1 MKYNIEPLII
11 PHDRRKEINDKCLYI
26 IDNNLNTLTQQ
37 DIFSAYTGD
46 GGLHGLEFKNF
57 NSYYEYSEEK
67 RNIEQGQ
74 FFTPHSICKFIVD
87 CIKPNNSDIVSD
99 MTCGSGNFFNFLPV
113 ERNIYGNEFDI
124 KAYKIAKYLYPDANL
139 TADDIRYYNPGT
151 KFDIILGNPP
161 FNIKWKLGRDEYLSQ
176 LYYCIKSSEL
186 LKPAGFMV
194 LITPDSFLSDDFSDK
209 GMIKEINNRFNF
221 ICQFDLPSN
230 SFQSL
235 GVINFKTKVMFF
247 QKQSEHLGDRPYS
260 LDKINMIGKD
270 ADYIYNTYL
279 KPYIT
284 QKESIKSKLYFENIH
299 HNKQDFEF
307 QYKVKKLL
315 FDIKQNPITKDY
327 YGKCLD
333 YLYKYN
339 NQKMPEGMKYEE
351 WEKVKV
357 TQNKVISYLTK
368 YLKKQSEVEK
378 DEIRLVKTNSELK
391 LKAYSRKTKLQL
403 SKMNGT
409 KKENINSMVI
419 HDSYYPFEDKRYC
432 KLINKKIAQYKKQTQ
447 PYKEMDLDSN
457 IQNFLNELVIN
468 DSLNEKEI
476 RLNDIQKEDTNK
488 TLQKDYGFLQWTMG
502 TGKSITGTAQA
513 LYRLKHNDI
522 NNVIVIAPSIA
533 IKGTWDECLESYRIK
548 YNETDEYK
556 SIDYIL
562 INKLE
567 DLNNIQKGQ
576 IVLMTLYTVNKYRK
590 QIKKILKMG
599 NKKYFLIFDES
610 DAITNLN
617 SQVYK
622 AVLDCFRK
630 SVKYK
635 LLLTGTSTRNNINEF
650 FGQLELLYNNSV
662 NMLSTAEWI
671 YIEDKKTKE
680 LEEENNPYY
689 KQPYPPYKEG
699 FNLFKR
705 SFSPERITVFGLGK
719 LTQDIYNAED
729 LRELLDYTII
739 TRTFKEVTGREGY
752 TPHQELCNFNPH
764 ERKVY
769 DVIINEFYQ
778 IEKEYFSSTGN
789 SRKDAMFR
797 ALHQLNLL
805 LQACARFHTF
815 KQYDGTDISTKFK
828 AVIRKAEELKNQ
840 RIAIGC
846 VTKKSVWEYQRQL
859 QRYFPDRTIIA
870 FTGENTT
877 IYQRKAI
884 IKELKKDKTAIL
896 VTTQQSLSCSL
907 NIGFIDHIFIPEL
920 QWNDSRMGQYYF
932 RFIRYDST
940 EDKNV
945 YIFTYK
951 NSIESNLM
959 KLVMVKEKINLFMKG
974 EELSDEELNEKYG
987 IDFDLLDMLLS
998 KEIDEEGKSYIRWGE
1013 QVII

>member
-1 MKYNIEPLII
+1 MKYNITPLTI

-26 IDNNLNTLTQQ
+26 IDNNLNSLTQQ
-37 DIFSAYTGD
+37 DIFSAYTGE
-46 GGLHGLEFKNF
+46 GGLHGLEFSKY
-57 NSYYEYSEEK
+57 NSFHDYTEAKKE
-67 RNIEQGQ
+67 IEQGQ
-74 FFTPHSICKFIVD
+74 FFTPHSICQFIVN
-87 CIKPNNSDIVSD
+87 CIKPNNSDIICD

-113 ERNIYGNEFDI
+113 ERNIYGNELDI
-124 KAYKIAKYLYPDANL
+124 KAYKIAKYLYPDASIS
-139 TADDIRYYNPGT
+139 AEDIRYYNPGT

-161 FNIKWKLGRDEYLSQ
+161 FSLKWSIGKDEYLSQ

-194 LITPDSFLSDDFSDK
+194 LIVPNSFLNDDFSDA

-247 QKQSEHLGDRPYS
+247 QKQSEHLEIKPYS
-260 LDKINMIGKD
+260 LDKIDMIGRD
-270 ADYIYNTYL
+270 ADYIYSTYL
-279 KPYIT
+279 KPYIN
-284 QKESIKSKLYFENIH
+284 QKEKVKSKLYFENIH
-299 HNKQDFEF
+299 NNEQDFEF

-315 FDIKQNPITKDY
+315 FDIKRHPICKEY

-339 NQKMPEGMKYEE
+339 NQKKPEEMKWEE
-351 WEKVKV
+351 WDKVKI

-368 YLKKQSEVEK
+368 YLKKQSEIEK
-378 DEIRLVKTNSELK
+378 DEIKLVKTNHALK

-403 SKMNGT
+403 SKMSIT
-409 KKENINSMVI
+409 KRATFNDMII
-419 HDSYYPFEDKRYC
+419 QDIYPFEDQTYC
-432 KLINKKIAQYKKQTQ
+432 KLLNKKINQYKKQTQ
-447 PYKEMDLDSN
+447 PYNDMDLDNN
-457 IQNFLNELVIN
+457 IQSFLNNLVIN
-468 DSLNEKEI
+468 DSLNDKEI

-488 TLQKDYGFLQWTMG
+488 TLQKDYGFLQWERG
-502 TGKSITGTAQA
+502 TGKTITGTAQA
-513 LYRLKHNDI
+513 LYRLKNNDI

-533 IKGTWDECLESYRIK
+533 IKGTWDECMESYG
-548 YNETDEYK
+548 
-556 SIDYIL
+556 IDYIL
-562 INKLE
+562 ISKLN
-567 DLNNIQKGQ
+567 DLKKIKKGQ
-576 IVLMTLYTVNKYRK
+576 IVLMTLYVVNKYRK
-590 QIKKILKMG
+590 QIKKMLKMN

-617 SQVYK
+617 SQTYK
-622 AVLDCFRK
+622 AVLNCFRK
-630 SVKYK
+630 LVKYK

-662 NMLSTAEWI
+662 NMLSKSSTI
-671 YIEDKKTKE
+671 YVEDKKTKE
-680 LEEENNPYY
+680 INQERNPYFY
-689 KQPYPPYKEG
+689 EPFPPYKEG
-699 FNLFKR
+699 YNQFKR
-705 SFSPERITVFGLGK
+705 SFSPERITVFGIGK
-719 LTQDIYNAED
+719 LNQDIYNSED
-729 LRELLDYTII
+729 LKELLSYTVI
-739 TRTFKEVTGREGY
+739 TRTFKEITGREGY
-752 TPHQELCNFNPH
+752 KPHQELCNFN
-764 ERKVY
+764 EYEKAVY
-769 DVIINEFYQ
+769 NVIIEKFYE
-778 IEKEYFSSTGN
+778 IEREYFKSTGN
-789 SRKDAMFR
+789 YRKDAMFR

-815 KQYDGTDISTKFK
+815 KQYEGNDISTKFK
-828 AVIRKAEELKNQ
+828 AIIRKIKGLEGQ

-859 QRYFPDRTIIA
+859 KKHFPERNIIA
-870 FTGENTT
+870 FTGENTN
-877 IYQRKAI
+877 IYQRKAV
-884 IKELKKDKTAIL
+884 IKELQKDKSAIL
-896 VTTQQSLSCSL
+896 ITTQQSLSCSL

-920 QWNDSRMGQYYF
+920 QFNDARMGQYYF

-974 EELSDEELNEKYG
+974 EELTDDELNEKYG

>member
-1 MKYNIEPLII
+1 MKYKIEPVTI
-11 PHDRRKEINDKCLYI
+11 PFNRRKEINDKCLYV
-26 IDNNLNTLTQQ
+26 IDNNLDMLTPN
-37 DIFSAYTGD
+37 DVFNCYSGD
-46 GGLHGLEFKNF
+46 GGLHGLEFKDF
-57 NSYYEYSEEK
+57 NNYYEYSKEK
-67 RNIEQGQ
+67 KEIEQGA
-74 FFTPHSICKFIVD
+74 FFTPHNICEFIVN
-87 CIKPNNSDIVSD
+87 CIKPNNSDIIADLCSG
-99 MTCGSGNFFNFLPV
+99 MGNFFNYLPV
-113 ERNIYGNEFDI
+113 ERNIYGNELNI
-124 KAYKIAKYLYPDANL
+124 RYYKIAKYLYPDANL
-139 TADDIRYYNPGT
+139 TADDIRYFNPGT
-151 KFDIILGNPP
+151 KFDIVLGNPP
-161 FNIKWKLGRDEYLSQ
+161 FGLKWTIGRDEYISQ

-194 LITPDSFLSDDFSDK
+194 LIVPDSFLSDDFTDK

-221 ICQFDLPSN
+221 ICQFDLSAN
-230 SFQSL
+230 AFQSL
-235 GVINFKTKVMFF
+235 GVINYKTKTMFF
-247 QKQSEHLGDRPYS
+247 QRKSEHLEDKPYT
-260 LDKINMIGKD
+260 LDKVDMIGKD
-270 ADYIYNTYL
+270 ADYVYNNYL
-279 KPYIT
+279 KPYIQ
-284 QKESIKSKLYFENIH
+284 QKESVKSKLYFENIH
-299 HNKQDFEF
+299 DNKQDFEF

-315 FDIKQNPITKDY
+315 FDIKRNPKIKDY

-339 NQKMPEGMKYEE
+339 NQKKPDEMKWDE
-351 WEKVKV
+351 WDKVKI
-357 TQNKVISYLTK
+357 TQNKVISYLVRC
-368 YLKKQSEVEK
+368 LKKQSEIEK
-378 DEIRLVKTNSELK
+378 DEIRLIKTNGQLK

-403 SKMNGT
+403 SKMNVFKSAT
-409 KKENINSMVI
+409 INSMVVNN
-419 HDSYYPFEDKRYC
+419 DYPIADKTYC
-432 KLINKKIAQYKKQTQ
+432 RLITKKVNQYHKQTK
-447 PYKEMDLDSN
+447 PYNEMQLDSN
-457 IQNFLNELVIN
+457 IQDFLNNLVIY
-468 DSLNEKEI
+468 DTLNEKEI

-548 YNETDEYK
+548 YNEIDEYK

-562 INKLE
+562 VNKLE

-576 IVLMTLYTVNKYRK
+576 VVLMTLYTVNKYRK
-590 QIKKILKMG
+590 QIKKMLKIG

-617 SQVYK
+617 SQTYK
-622 AVLDCFRK
+622 GVLDCFRRL
-630 SVKYK
+630 VKYK
-635 LLLTGTSTRNNINEF
+635 LLLTGTATRNNINES
-650 FGQLELLYNNSV
+650 FGQFELLYNNSV

-719 LTQDIYNAED
+719 LTQDIYNSED
-729 LRELLDYTII
+729 LKKLLDYTII

-789 SRKDAMFR
+789 SRKDAMFK

-815 KQYDGTDISTKFK
+815 KQYDGIDISTKFK

-859 QRYFPDRTIIA
+859 KKHFPNRTIIA
-870 FTGENTT
+870 FTGEDTT
-877 IYQRKAI
+877 IYQRKTI
-884 IKELKKDKTAIL
+884 IKELKKYNNAIL

-974 EELSDEELNEKYG
+974 EELTDEELNEKYG
-987 IDFDLLDMLLS
+987 IDFDLLNMLLS

>member
-1 MKYNIEPLII
+1 MKYNIEPVII
-11 PHDRRKEINDKCLYI
+11 PHDKRKEINDKCLYC
-26 IDNNLNTLTQQ
+26 IDNNLDALTQQ

-46 GGLHGLEFKNF
+46 GGLHGLKYSDYDN
-57 NSYYEYSEEK
+57 YYEYSKDKKE
-67 RNIEQGQ
+67 IEQGQ
-74 FFTPHSICKFIVD
+74 YFTPHHICKFIID
-87 CIKPNNSDIVSD
+87 CIKPNNSDIVAD
-99 MTCGSGNFFNFLPV
+99 LTCGSGNFFNFLPI
-113 ERNIYGNEFDI
+113 ERNIYGNELDI

-139 TADDIRYYNPGT
+139 TCEDIRYFNPST
-151 KFDIILGNPP
+151 KFDLILGNPP
-161 FNIKWKLGRDEYLSQ
+161 FNLRWQIGRDEYLSQ
-176 LYYCIKSSEL
+176 LYYCLKSAEF

-194 LITPDSFLSDDFSDK
+194 LIVPDSFLNDDFADK
-209 GMIKEINNRFNF
+209 GMIKEIDSRFNF
-221 ICQFDLPSN
+221 ICQFDLSSN
-230 SFQSL
+230 AFQSL
-235 GVINFKTKVMFF
+235 GVISFKTKVMFF
-247 QKQSEHLGDRPYS
+247 QRKSEHLEDRPYS
-260 LDKINMIGKD
+260 FDKVDMIGKD

-284 QKESIKSKLYFENIH
+284 QKESVKSKLYFENIH
-299 HNKQDFEF
+299 DNKQDFEF

-315 FDIKQNPITKDY
+315 YDIKQNPKTKDY

-339 NQKMPEGMKYEE
+339 NQKKPEGMKWEE
-351 WEKVKV
+351 WDKAKI
-357 TQNKVISYLTK
+357 TQNKVISYLTRC
-368 YLKKQSEVEK
+368 LKKQSEVEK
-378 DEIRLVKTNSELK
+378 DEIRLVKTNRELK

-403 SKMNGT
+403 SKMNAFKNAT
-409 KKENINSMVI
+409 INSMVVNN
-419 HDSYYPFEDKRYC
+419 DYPLADKIYC
-432 KLINKKIAQYKKQTQ
+432 RLITKKVNQYHKQTK
-447 PYKEMDLDSN
+447 PYNEMQLNPD
-457 IQNFLNELVIN
+457 IQEFLNNLVIY
-468 DSLNEKEI
+468 DTLNEKEI

-488 TLQKDYGFLQWTMG
+488 VLQKDYGFLQWERG
-502 TGKSITGTAQA
+502 TGKTVTGTAQA
-513 LYRLKHNDI
+513 LYRLKYSDI

-533 IKGTWDECLESYRIK
+533 IKGTWDECMETYRIK

-556 SIDYIL
+556 PIDYIL
-562 INKLE
+562 VNKLE
-567 DLNNIQKGQ
+567 DLNNIKKGQ
-576 IVLMTLYTVNKYRK
+576 IVLMTSYVVNKYRK
-590 QIKKILKMG
+590 QIKKMLKMG

-610 DAITNLN
+610 DVITNLN
-617 SQVYK
+617 SKAYK
-622 AVLDCFRK
+622 SVLDCFRRL
-630 SVKYK
+630 VRYK

-650 FGQLELLYNNSV
+650 YGQLELLYNNSV

-671 YIEDKKTKE
+671 YIEDRKTKE
-680 LEEENNPYY
+680 LEEESNPYY
-689 KQPYPPYKEG
+689 KEPYPPYKEG
-699 FNLFKR
+699 YNLWKR
-705 SFSPERITVFGLGK
+705 SFSPERITVFGIGK
-719 LTQDIYNAED
+719 LTQDIYNADELKD
-729 LRELLDYTII
+729 LLAYTVI

-752 TPHQELCNFNPH
+752 TPHQELCNFNTH
-764 ERKVY
+764 EKKVY

-815 KQYDGTDISTKFK
+815 KQYDGSDISTKFK
-828 AVIRKAEELKNQ
+828 AIIKKAEELKDQ

-859 QRYFPDRTIIA
+859 QKHFPDRTIIA

-884 IKELKKDKTAIL
+884 IKELKKNSTAIL
-896 VTTQQSLSCSL
+896 ITTQQSLSCSL

-920 QWNDSRMGQYYF
+920 QFNDARMGQYYF

-974 EELSDEELNEKYG
+974 EELTDEELNEKYG

-1013 QVII
+1013 QVIL

>member
-1 MKYNIEPLII
+1 MKYNIEPLTI

-26 IDNNLNTLTQQ
+26 VDNNLNHLTQQ
-37 DIFSAYTGD
+37 DIFSAYSGE

-87 CIKPNNSDIVSD
+87 CIKPNNSDIIAD
-99 MTCGSGNFFNFLPV
+99 LTCGSGNFFNFLPV

-124 KAYKIAKYLYPDANL
+124 KAYKIAKYLYPDASIS
-139 TADDIRYYNPGT
+139 AEDIRYYNPGT

-161 FNIKWKLGRDEYLSQ
+161 FNLKWSIGRDEYLSQ

-194 LITPDSFLSDDFSDK
+194 LIVPDSFLSDDFSDK

-230 SFQSL
+230 SFKFL
-235 GVINFKTKVMFF
+235 GVDNFKTKVMFF
-247 QKQSEHLGDRPYS
+247 QKQSEHLEVRPYS
-260 LDKINMIGKD
+260 LDKIDMIGKD

-279 KPYIT
+279 KPYLT
-284 QKESIKSKLYFENIH
+284 QKESVKSKLYFENIH
-299 HNKQDFEF
+299 SNKQDFEF

-315 FDIKQNPITKDY
+315 FDIKQHPITKDY

-339 NQKMPEGMKYEE
+339 NQKCPEGMKWEE
-351 WEKVKV
+351 WDKIKI

-368 YLKKQSEVEK
+368 YLKKQSEIEK
-378 DEIRLVKTNSELK
+378 DEIRLVKTNHELK
-391 LKAYSRKTKLQL
+391 LKAYSRKNRLQL
-403 SKMNGT
+403 SKMNIT

-419 HDSYYPFEDKRYC
+419 HDSYYPFDDKRYC
-432 KLINKKIAQYKKQTQ
+432 KLINKKINQYKKQTQ
-447 PYKEMDLDSN
+447 PYNEMNLNPN
-457 IQNFLNELVIN
+457 IQNFLDDLVIN
-468 DSLNEKEI
+468 DSLNDKLI

-488 TLQKDYGFLQWTMG
+488 TLQKDFGFLQWERG
-502 TGKSITGTAQA
+502 TGKTITGTAQA
-513 LYRLKHNDI
+513 LYRLKNNNI

-533 IKGTWDECLESYRIK
+533 IKGTWDECMESYG
-548 YNETDEYK
+548 
-556 SIDYIL
+556 IDYIL
-562 INKLE
+562 ISKLA
-567 DLNNIQKGQ
+567 DLKKIKKGQ
-576 IVLMTLYTVNKYRK
+576 IVLMTLYVVNKYRR
-590 QIKKILKMG
+590 QIKKMLKMN

-617 SQVYK
+617 SQTYK
-622 AVLDCFRK
+622 AVLNCFRK

-662 NMLSTAEWI
+662 NMLSTARTI

-680 LEEENNPYY
+680 LESESNPYY
-689 KQPYPPYKEG
+689 NEPYPAYKEG
-699 FNLFKR
+699 YNLFKR
-705 SFSPERITVFGLGK
+705 SFSPERITVFGIGK
-719 LTQDIYNAED
+719 LTQDIYNSEELKD
-729 LRELLDYTII
+729 LLSYTVI
-739 TRTFKEVTGREGY
+739 TRTFKEITGREGY
-752 TPHQELCNFNPH
+752 KPHQELCNFNGN
-764 ERKVY
+764 EKKVY
-769 DVIINEFYQ
+769 DIIINEFYQ

-789 SRKDAMFR
+789 SRKDSMFR

-815 KQYDGTDISTKFK
+815 KQYDGNDISTKFK
-828 AVIRKAEELKNQ
+828 TVIRKIKELENQ
-840 RIAIGC
+840 SIAIGC

-859 QRYFPDRTIIA
+859 KKYFPERNIIA

-877 IYQRKAI
+877 IYQRKAV
-884 IKELKKDKTAIL
+884 IKELQKDKTSIL
-896 VTTQQSLSCSL
+896 ITTQQSLSCSL

-920 QWNDSRMGQYYF
+920 QFNDARMGQYYF

-974 EELSDEELNEKYG
+974 EELTDEELNEKYG
-987 IDFDLLDMLLS
+987 IDFDLLNMLLS
-998 KEIDEEGKSYIRWGE
+998 KEIDDEGKSYIRWGE